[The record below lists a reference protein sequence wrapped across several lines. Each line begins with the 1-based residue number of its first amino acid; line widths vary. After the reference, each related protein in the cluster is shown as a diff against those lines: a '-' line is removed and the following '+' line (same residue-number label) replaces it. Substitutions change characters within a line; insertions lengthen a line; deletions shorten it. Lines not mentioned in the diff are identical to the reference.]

1 MRLLQINKATYTNTF
16 IDVMLLILAFQKYN
30 LKTANEESH
39 KQHCF
44 LLLWIKIQTETK
56 GFIALYDNKRCYN
69 VITPSLLPPPP
80 PILIVVYDYC
90 IFVQHDI
97 L

>member
-16 IDVMLLILAFQKYN
+16 IDVMLLTLAFQKYN

-69 VITPSLLPPPP
+69 ITPSPFLPPPN
-80 PILIVVYDYC
+80 LIVVYDYC